1 MGRRGRMGGIGR
13 TRGIGG
19 TGRTGRIG
27 TAFVAFALLFPAAVF
42 AQIPFEQ
49 AAKDLTSTD
58 AGTRLK
64 ATQLLKQ
71 AGYVEAAVPLVPLV
85 TDPVDDVQLEA
96 IAAELNIFLADR
108 IVPRR
113 RIGFVIEVRN
123 HVMAESAFSSGPLA
137 TSARPV
143 PNELLAALRTASRD
157 DHPRVALEALYAFG
171 VLAPAPGGATR
182 RELLRVSAPE
192 LAALVGVPDP
202 ARRYAALRVI
212 GRLFPKR
219 AQDDPLD
226 ESLGDAVITALN
238 DNDRAVRGAAM
249 HTLGLLRYTRGV
261 QALTELFQYYGK
273 GDLAEAALDAMAHI
287 AYAGSAPL
295 FASQLNAKS
304 GAFRLIAVEAL
315 ARLGDASQL
324 TVIQS
329 ALAGDRNDS
338 MALAGSF
345 ASCMLSNASLNPIA
359 EALTRPRLHDQ
370 AWQYLVELAPG
381 RSSLFSQQLMDPDVK
396 IRIDVLDALALG
408 GDIAALPLVERA
420 LTDRDAQVVKA
431 AERAVARLKTS
442 TQKPMS

>member
-1 MGRRGRMGGIGR
+1 MGGIGR
-13 TRGIGG
+13 

-27 TAFVAFALLFPAAVF
+27 TAFIALALLLNAEVAS
-42 AQIPFEQ
+42 AQMPFEQ
-49 AAKDLTSTD
+49 AAKDLASTD
-58 AGTRLK
+58 AGIRLK
-64 ATQLLKQ
+64 ATQLLKE

-96 IAAELNIFLADR
+96 IAAELNIFLAER
-108 IVPRR
+108 IVPRK

-123 HVMAESAFSSGPLA
+123 QVMAESAFSSGPLA
-137 TSARPV
+137 VGARPV
-143 PNELLAALRTASRD
+143 PNEVLAALRTASRD

-171 VLAPAPGGATR
+171 VLAAAPVGATR

-192 LAALVGVPDP
+192 LAAQVGVPDP

-219 AQDDPLD
+219 AEDDPID

-238 DNDRAVRGAAM
+238 DNDRAVKGAAM

-261 QALTELFQYYGK
+261 QALTDLFQYYGK

-287 AYAGSAPL
+287 AHAGSAPL
-295 FASQLNAKS
+295 FASQLTAKS
-304 GAFRLIAVEAL
+304 GAFRVIAVEAL
-315 ARLGDASQL
+315 ARLGDVSQL

-329 ALAGDRNDS
+329 ALVDDRNDGT
-338 MALAGSF
+338 ALAGSF
-345 ASCMLSNASLNPIA
+345 ASSMLSNAPLSPIA

-381 RSSLFSQQLMDPDVK
+381 RSTMFTQQLMDPDSR

-408 GDIAALPLVERA
+408 GDLAALPLVERV
-420 LTDRDAQVVKA
+420 LTDRDPQVAKA
-431 AERAVARLKTS
+431 AERAAARLKAS
-442 TQKPMS
+442 THKPMS